1 MLAACR
7 DKRRAAM
14 IWLSAM
20 NVLRFFMLLAL
31 VVWIGGIIFFAA
43 VVAPT
48 LFKVLPTHQ
57 LAGAVVSRS
66 LGILHWMGIV
76 CGVVFLVTSMINSY
90 SASGAAH
97 PFAPRHVLVY
107 VMLALTAI
115 SQFVVSARLLAMR
128 TAMGEIDLVPLTDA
142 RRIAFNQ
149 LHVWSTRLE
158 SGVLI
163 LGLVVLFLLAR
174 RLS

>member
-1 MLAACR
+1 MSL
-7 DKRRAAM
+7 
-14 IWLSAM
+14 
-20 NVLRFFMLLAL
+20 LRFFMLLAL
-31 VVWIGGIIFFAA
+31 VIWIGGIIFFAA

-57 LAGAVVSRS
+57 LAGAVVSRA
-66 LGILHWMGIV
+66 LGILHWIGIV
-76 CGVVFLVTSMINSY
+76 CGIVFLVTSMLNSY
-90 SASGAAH
+90 SARGTAH
-97 PFAPRHVLVY
+97 PFAFRHVLVY
-107 VMLALTAI
+107 LMLGLTFI
-115 SQFVVSARLLAMR
+115 SQFVVSAKLLAMR
-128 TAMGEIDLVPLTDA
+128 TAMGEIDLVPVDDA

-163 LGLVVLFLLAR
+163 LGLIVLFLVAR

>member
-1 MLAACR
+1 
-7 DKRRAAM
+7 
-14 IWLSAM
+14 M

-31 VVWIGGIIFFAA
+31 AIWIGGIIFFAA

-76 CGVVFLVTSMINSY
+76 CAVVFLITSMLHSY
-90 SASGAAH
+90 SARGAAH
-97 PFAPRHVLVY
+97 PFAPRHLLVY
-107 VMLALTAI
+107 IMLALTVI
-115 SQFVVSARLLAMR
+115 SQFVVSAKLLAMR
-128 TAMGEIDLVPLTDA
+128 TAMGEIDLVPIDDA

-149 LHVWSTRLE
+149 LHAWSTRLE
-158 SGVLI
+158 SAVLV
-163 LGLVVLFLLAR
+163 LGLIVLFLVAR

>member
-1 MLAACR
+1 MVSL
-7 DKRRAAM
+7 
-14 IWLSAM
+14 WAM

-76 CGVVFLVTSMINSY
+76 CGVVFFITSMLNSY
-90 SASGAAH
+90 SARGAAH
-97 PFAPRHVLVY
+97 PFAPRHLLVY
-107 VMLALTAI
+107 IMLALTVV
-115 SQFVVSARLLAMR
+115 SQFVVSAKLLAMR
-128 TAMGEIDLVPLTDA
+128 TAMGAIDLVPVTDA

-149 LHVWSTRLE
+149 LHAWSTRLE

-163 LGLVVLFLLAR
+163 LGLIVLFLVAR

>member
-1 MLAACR
+1 
-7 DKRRAAM
+7 
-14 IWLSAM
+14 M

-31 VVWIGGIIFFAA
+31 VVWIGGIIFFAFA
-43 VVAPT
+43 VAPT
-48 LFKVLPTHQ
+48 VFKVLPTRH
-57 LAGAVVSRS
+57 LAGAVVTRS

-76 CGVVFLVTSMINSY
+76 CGFVFLITSMINSY
-90 SASGAAH
+90 SARGAPY
-97 PFAPRHVLVY
+97 PFAPRHLLVY
-107 VMLALTAI
+107 IMLALTAI
-115 SQFVVSARLLAMR
+115 SQFVVSAKMLALR
-128 TAMGEIDLVPLTDA
+128 TAMGEIDLVPIDDA

-163 LGLVVLFLLAR
+163 LGLIVLFLVAR